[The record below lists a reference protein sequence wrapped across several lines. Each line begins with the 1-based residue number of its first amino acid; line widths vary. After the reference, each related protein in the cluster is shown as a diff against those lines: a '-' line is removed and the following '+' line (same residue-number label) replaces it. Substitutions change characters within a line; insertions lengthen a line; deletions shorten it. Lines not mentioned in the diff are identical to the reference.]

1 MIGTSSALL
10 AAVGGL
16 LIGGLA
22 PARGGLAITRT
33 VEQGQQPTTVTGCL
47 AKGKDKDSYTIKGS
61 DGKSYS
67 LTSSTVQLGE
77 HVGHTVT
84 VTGSQGAVETGAL
97 KDTGMKKD
105 TSMKNAGAA
114 HDMGAGSALTVTNLK
129 MVSAQCK

>member
-1 MIGTSSALL
+1 MFGTSKALL

-16 LIGGLA
+16 LILGFA
-22 PARGGLAITRT
+22 
-33 VEQGQQPTTVTGCL
+33 QQPVAVTGCL

-61 DGKSYS
+61 DGKAYT

-84 VTGSQGAVETGAL
+84 VTGSQAAVETGAI

-114 HDMGAGSALTVTNLK
+114 HDMGTGAGSALTVTSLK